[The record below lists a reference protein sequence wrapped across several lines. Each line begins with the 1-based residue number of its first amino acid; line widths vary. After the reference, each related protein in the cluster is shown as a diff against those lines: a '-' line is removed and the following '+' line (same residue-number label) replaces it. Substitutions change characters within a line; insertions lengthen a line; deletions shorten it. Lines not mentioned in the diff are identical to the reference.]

1 MVNGI
6 NKFVAKYG
14 DWIFLGAA
22 VYRFVYYILDLVHTF
37 KYSGGG
43 YGVKDLFG
51 GLFNMALYFVLL
63 AAIIGLARK
72 LTGIKGVDLSATM
85 NGGNMQ
91 QNPQYPAQQMP
102 MPQNPVQGA
111 PVAPAPAPVPPVAP
125 VPTAAPAPAPTAAP
139 APAPAPTAAPANNVW
154 YCSSCGKQNA
164 AETAF
169 CSNCGKPK

>member
-22 VYRFVYYILDLVHTF
+22 TYRFVFYILDIVSAF
-37 KYSGGG
+37 KYRGGG
-43 YGVKDLFG
+43 EGVKTLFS
-51 GLFNMALYFVLL
+51 GLFDMVLYFVLL

-72 LTGIKGVDLSATM
+72 LTGVNGVSVSATM
-85 NGGNMQ
+85 NGGNMP
-91 QNPQYPAQQMP
+91 QNPQYPAQQ

-111 PVAPAPAPVPPVAP
+111 PVAPVPTAAPVPPVAP
-125 VPTAAPAPAPTAAP
+125 VAPVAPAPTA

-154 YCSSCGKQNA
+154 YCSNCGNQNG
-164 AETAF
+164 AETLF

>member
-22 VYRFVYYILDLVHTF
+22 TYRFVFYILDIVSAF

-43 YGVKDLFG
+43 GGVKTLFG
-51 GLFNMALYFVLL
+51 GLFDMVLYFVLL

-102 MPQNPVQGA
+102 MPQNPVQGT
-111 PVAPAPAPVPPVAP
+111 PVAPAPAPMAAPVPPVAP
-125 VPTAAPAPAPTAAP
+125 APTATPAPAPV
-139 APAPAPTAAPANNVW
+139 PTAAPANNVW
-154 YCSSCGKQNA
+154 YCSNCGKQNA